1 MARLPGLGTT
11 DTSPSMRNVRALFI
25 GALFAAGIVEIATAA
40 LSHLDSKAAMGFLAL
55 NLIAGGAA
63 GFSGGLL
70 GFIFGVP
77 KSLTDGN
84 ATAGGASDHTSQTN
98 TNLEQISDWL
108 TKILVGAGLTSLTSL
123 PGFAAKVVDYLT
135 SHGYH
140 GLPGEG
146 TLAVFLIIYFATAG
160 FFWSYIET
168 RTTLTELFAGI
179 DPGVTPDLLQV
190 ARLASSEPGSPPAPG
205 DDKILQLSP
214 TRLTTVELLDAR
226 GSAEIRAGRLRDAI
240 DFLQRAMHMAP
251 SSPQIQRKL
260 AYALSASNRTAEA
273 EKLISDTKAQA
284 ERAGSTV
291 EQNRLA
297 LNELFNA
304 LYVPNGYDKAIEI
317 GTALLNTDQA
327 ANGDLHFWLA
337 CAYGQR
343 AAALRQRGADFAV
356 EKSAA
361 LESLRTMKQVRPDLL
376 PLARSVWQPDTY
388 QGIKDEDDLEVFRDD
403 PDFAAILR

>member
-1 MARLPGLGTT
+1 
-11 DTSPSMRNVRALFI
+11 MRNVRALFI
-25 GALFAAGIVEIATAA
+25 CSLVAAAVVEIATAA

-55 NLIAGGAA
+55 NMIAGGAA
-63 GFSGGLL
+63 GFAGGLL

-84 ATAGGASDHTSQTN
+84 PTAGGSSANTSQIN

-123 PGFAAKVVDYLT
+123 PGFAAKVADYLT
-135 SHGYH
+135 KHGYQ

-179 DPGVTPDLLQV
+179 VASIKPDLLQV
-190 ARLASSEPGSPPAPG
+190 VRLAPSEPGSPPAPG
-205 DDKILQLSP
+205 DDKVLQLPP
-214 TRLTTVELLDAR
+214 TSLTTVELLDAR
-226 GSAEIRAGRLRDAI
+226 GSAEIRAGHLSEAI
-240 DFLQRAMHMAP
+240 DFLQRAMRMAP
-251 SSPQIQRKL
+251 SNLQIQRKL
-260 AYALSASNRTAEA
+260 AYALSAAHRTGEA
-273 EKLISDTKAQA
+273 EKLITDTKAQA

-297 LNELFNA
+297 LNQLFNA

-317 GTALLNTDQA
+317 GTALLKTDQA
-327 ANGDLHFWLA
+327 ANGDLRFWLA

-343 AAALRQRGADFAV
+343 AAALRQRGADFAA
-356 EKSAA
+356 ERATA
-361 LESLRTMKQVRPDLL
+361 LENLRAMKEVRPDLL
-376 PLARSVWQPDTY
+376 PLARSVWQPDKY
-388 QGIKDEDDLEVFRDD
+388 QGHKEENDLEVFRDD
-403 PDFAAILR
+403 PDFAAILS